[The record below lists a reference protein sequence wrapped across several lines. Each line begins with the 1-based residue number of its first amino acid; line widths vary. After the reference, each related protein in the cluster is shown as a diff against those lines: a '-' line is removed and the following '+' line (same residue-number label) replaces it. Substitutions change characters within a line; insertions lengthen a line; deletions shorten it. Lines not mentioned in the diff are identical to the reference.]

1 MHCFSPTTLPYL
13 PYPNANPKTATRQNH
28 PAKSNC
34 VWGAAAKQSEETVA
48 TAAATASAPL
58 DDVSHWRRQYAQ
70 STRNYKLG
78 HAAADPQAKPRLP
91 TRAQRP
97 HVLPGNFCIP
107 RGGVALAFLT
117 PTQY

>member
-13 PYPNANPKTATRQNH
+13 PHPNPNPKTATRQNH

-97 HVLPGNFCIP
+97 HVLPGNFCF
-107 RGGVALAFLT
+107 V
-117 PTQY
+117 